1 METNI
6 DYVYNTTFV
15 LENEM
20 KVTKWLNQAV
30 EKEGFS
36 VGEVVYAFFNDY
48 DLKLLNNKHLN
59 HDYFTDVISFND
71 SKGTILNGNIAIS
84 IDRVKENAE
93 RYKASFNDELLRVMV
108 HGLLHFMGYND
119 SSEKE
124 TQQMRDKED
133 DNLKTF
139 HVEQ

>member
-6 DYVYNTTFV
+6 DYIYNTTFV
-15 LENEM
+15 LENET
-20 KVTKWLNQAV
+20 KVSKWLTRAV
-30 EKEGFS
+30 KKEGFS
-36 VGEVVYAFFNDY
+36 VGEVVYAFFNDD
-48 DLKLLNNKHLN
+48 DLKALNSRHLN

-71 SKGTILNGNIAIS
+71 SKGTVLNGNIAIS
-84 IDRVKENAE
+84 IDRVRENAE
-93 RYKASFNDELLRVMV
+93 RYKTSFNNELLRVMV